1 MDTLYT
7 EETFIHELVNI
18 INKTNDLYIT
28 HGARSSKKVDNFHS
42 EIKRIIENIIT
53 HKKLDGI
60 YEIKLE
66 QIIKSKNSSGQKKC
80 DIVVYKNKNPFIIM
94 PVKIIMS
101 SYKKNKYNY
110 QENLTGELCHLVW
123 HPDNKN
129 IHIIP
134 INVFMNKI
142 ICMNTDGL
150 IKSVEILDHKDMTFY
165 DILEEKLNVKVVNY
179 IVDVTHCCE
188 IGTKFDK
195 CPIINS
201 ISTSNDKKLLTII
214 DELICKW

>member
-1 MDTLYT
+1 METLYT
-7 EETFIHELVNI
+7 EEVFINELRNTIVTTFE
-18 INKTNDLYIT
+18 LYIA

-42 EIKRIIENIIT
+42 GIKNIIETVIKNKNLDNIY
-53 HKKLDGI
+53 D
-60 YEIKLE
+60 IKLE
-66 QIIKSKNSSGQKKC
+66 QNIKALNSSGKKKC
-80 DIVVYKNKNPFIIM
+80 DIVVYKNKLPFIII
-94 PVKIIMS
+94 PVKIVMS

-110 QENLTGELCHLVW
+110 QENLTGELSHLVW
-123 HPDNKN
+123 HPDNEL
-129 IHIIP
+129 IHILP

-150 IKSVEILDHKDMTFY
+150 IKSVEILDNKDMDFY
-165 DILEEKLNVKVVNY
+165 QILEEKLNVKVINY

-201 ISTSNDKKLLTII
+201 ISTTNDKKLLTII
-214 DELICKW
+214 EELIC